1 MKTHWAL
8 IPTVTLSGFMS
19 CACRLVQATA
29 PTLPQLQKRSLF
41 IVMALCGLNVSISQQ
56 HRMQDFDWELYFPFS
71 CPVCSLAGGEI
82 ELCVLVESWGGGLC
96 CPDDPGGKARL
107 FAESEW
113 IEGGEWRGTK
123 QDGKGLQMN
132 EVKLKEN
139 KGQYVRGRTK
149 SCSRWKISAEGW
161 SGWKSFEKQS
171 HQIIKLK
178 EAIEWRKEKRT
189 GGGVKSNENKI
200 KALREDTERTG

>member
-82 ELCVLVESWGGGLC
+82 ELCVLVESWGGGGSVVLTTLV
-96 CPDDPGGKARL
+96 GKLGCLLRV
-107 FAESEW
+107 
-113 IEGGEWRGTK
+113 
-123 QDGKGLQMN
+123 N
-132 EVKLKEN
+132 E
-139 KGQYVRGRTK
+139 
-149 SCSRWKISAEGW
+149 
-161 SGWKSFEKQS
+161 
-171 HQIIKLK
+171 
-178 EAIEWRKEKRT
+178 
-189 GGGVKSNENKI
+189 
-200 KALREDTERTG
+200 LREVSEEGLSRMGRDCK